1 MRLAVVSDIH
11 GNLEA
16 FKEVLL
22 DIDRSKVDGVVC
34 LGDCIGYGPEP
45 DQVVSLVRRRNIPS
59 VMGNHELGLMNKSY
73 LGWFNQPTR
82 RSLLLTQ
89 ELLSSDTLEFIKGF
103 KSALVSHGCR
113 LVHGFPPESITTY
126 LVDVSQSEFVW
137 AFSDMQERMCF
148 VGHTHVPEIVGF
160 DGGKVS
166 RGPLHQGLR
175 SLEDGTKYII
185 NVGSVGQP
193 RDGNNRA
200 KYVIWDSSRQ
210 TVDLRYVAYD
220 IATTVKKILALG
232 FPEFNAQRLW

>member
-45 DQVVSLVRRRNIPS
+45 DQVVSLVRRKNIPS
-59 VMGNHELGLMNKSY
+59 VMGNHELGLVNKSY

-82 RSLLLTQ
+82 RSLLLTR
-89 ELLSSDTLEFIKGF
+89 ELLSSETLEFIQDL
-103 KSALVSHGCR
+103 KSSMVFQGCR

-126 LVDVSQSEFVW
+126 LLDVSESECVL

-160 DGGKVS
+160 DGDKVS
-166 RGPLHQGLR
+166 RGPLQQGLR
-175 SLEDGTKYII
+175 SLEDGNMYII

-220 IATTVKKILALG
+220 IAITVKKILELG
-232 FPEFNAQRLW
+232 FPEFHAHRLW

>member
-1 MRLAVVSDIH
+1 
-11 GNLEA
+11 
-16 FKEVLL
+16 
-22 DIDRSKVDGVVC
+22 
-34 LGDCIGYGPEP
+34 
-45 DQVVSLVRRRNIPS
+45 
-59 VMGNHELGLMNKSY
+59 MGNHELGLMNKSY

-103 KSALVSHGCR
+103 KSALVFHGCR
-113 LVHGFPPESITTY
+113 LVHGFPPESVTTY

-160 DGGKVS
+160 DGDKVS

>member
-16 FKEVLL
+16 FKQVLL
-22 DIDRSKVDGVVC
+22 DIDRSKVDGVLC

-45 DQVVSLVRRRNIPS
+45 DQVVSLVRRKNIPS
-59 VMGNHELGLMNKSY
+59 VMGNHELGLVNKSY
-73 LGWFNQPTR
+73 LGWFNQPTQ

-89 ELLSSDTLEFIKGF
+89 ELLSSDTLEFIHDM
-103 KSALVSHGCR
+103 KSTIVYQGCR

-126 LVDVSQSEFVW
+126 LLDVSQSEFVRT
-137 AFSDMQERMCF
+137 FSDMQEKICF
-148 VGHTHVPEIVGF
+148 VGHTHIPEIVGF
-160 DGGKVS
+160 DGHKVS
-166 RGPLHQGLR
+166 RGFLHQGVR
-175 SLEDGTKYII
+175 SLEDGNKYII

-220 IATTVKKILALG
+220 IAITVKKILELG
-232 FPEFNAQRLW
+232 FPKFNAQRLW

>member
-16 FKEVLL
+16 FKQVLL
-22 DIDRSKVDGVVC
+22 DIDRSKVDEVAC

-45 DQVVSLVRRRNIPS
+45 DQVVSLVRQKNIPS
-59 VMGNHELGLMNKSY
+59 VMGNHELGVANKSY
-73 LGWFNQPTR
+73 LDWFNQPTR

-89 ELLSSDTLEFIKGF
+89 ELLSSDTLEFINNLKPT
-103 KSALVSHGCR
+103 LVFQGCR

-126 LVDVSQSEFVW
+126 LFDVSQSEFVR
-137 AFSDMQERMCF
+137 AFSDMQGKMCF
-148 VGHTHVPEIVGF
+148 IGHTHVPEIVGF
-160 DGGKVS
+160 DGHKVS
-166 RGPLHQGLR
+166 RGPLPQGLS
-175 SLEDGTKYII
+175 SLEEGKKYII
-185 NVGSVGQP
+185 NAGSVGQP

-220 IATTVKKILALG
+220 VAITVKKIFELG
-232 FPEFNAQRLW
+232 FPEFNAHRLW

>member
-103 KSALVSHGCR
+103 KSALVFHGCR
-113 LVHGFPPESITTY
+113 LVHGFPPESVTTY

-148 VGHTHVPEIVGF
+148 VGHTHVPEIVGL
-160 DGGKVS
+160 DGDKVS
-166 RGPLHQGLR
+166 RGPLRQGLR

>member
-16 FKEVLL
+16 FKQVLL
-22 DIDRSKVDGVVC
+22 DIDRSKVDGVAC

-45 DQVVSLVRRRNIPS
+45 DQVVSLVRRKNIPS
-59 VMGNHELGLMNKSY
+59 VMGNHELGLVNKSY

-89 ELLSSDTLEFIKGF
+89 ELLSADTLEFIKNLQ
-103 KSALVSHGCR
+103 SALIFQGYR

-126 LVDVSQSEFVW
+126 LFDVFQSEFVR
-137 AFSDMQERMCF
+137 AFSDMQEDMCF

-160 DGGKVS
+160 DGHKVS
-166 RGPLHQGLR
+166 RDPLHQGLR
-175 SLEDGTKYII
+175 SLDDGNKYII

-220 IATTVKKILALG
+220 IAITVKRILELG
-232 FPEFNAQRLW
+232 FPELNAQRLW

>member
-22 DIDRSKVDGVVC
+22 DIDRAKVDEVAC

-45 DQVVSLVRRRNIPS
+45 DRVVSLVRRKNIPS
-59 VMGNHELGLMNKSY
+59 VMGNHELGLVDRSY

-89 ELLSSDTLEFIKGF
+89 ELLSSGTLEFIKNLQ
-103 KSALVSHGCR
+103 SALVFQGCR

-126 LVDVSQSEFVW
+126 LFDVSQSEFVQ
-137 AFSDMQERMCF
+137 AFADMQEETCF

-160 DGGKVS
+160 DGHKVS
-166 RGPLHQGLR
+166 RGPLYQGLR
-175 SLEDGTKYII
+175 SLEDGNKYII

-220 IATTVKKILALG
+220 IAITVKRILELG
-232 FPEFNAQRLW
+232 FPEFHAQRLW

>member
-103 KSALVSHGCR
+103 KSALVFHGCR
-113 LVHGFPPESITTY
+113 LVHGFPPESVTTY

-160 DGGKVS
+160 DGVKIS

>member
-103 KSALVSHGCR
+103 KSALVFHGCR
-113 LVHGFPPESITTY
+113 LVHGFPPESVTTY
-126 LVDVSQSEFVW
+126 LVDVSQSEFVR
-137 AFSDMQERMCF
+137 AFSGMQERMCF

-160 DGGKVS
+160 DGDKVS